1 MAPLPVE
8 LMAPLP
14 CTGLKIRF
22 VQVSARLSMPLGED
36 KVVNDE
42 SCAGYTWQPTLP
54 VVKREIVIRLQ
65 MFYRN
70 EQGRWQDLW
79 QSSLVK
85 VYPKTLLD
93 PLRVWAQHHPLIV
106 KDRNGKLAAFLAQQ
120 AITFRTRRF
129 DTRTLSDIK
138 PVYFVTDPDSS
149 KLSGTASW
157 NTEYVNIVF
166 FHERIY
172 NISKIKSLNT
182 KHGTRID
189 VEMKLL
195 DKLTT
200 DPLAQKVLLEIF
212 RMSQNTTYTEE
223 N

>member
-1 MAPLPVE
+1 MTNRARATPGNLLCRPSNARSSSGCRCSTE
-8 LMAPLP
+8 TNKDGGKTCGSL
-14 CTGLKIRF
+14 
-22 VQVSARLSMPLGED
+22 RLSKSIP
-36 KVVNDE
+36 
-42 SCAGYTWQPTLP
+42 
-54 VVKREIVIRLQ
+54 R
-65 MFYRN
+65 
-70 EQGRWQDLW
+70 QDLW

-120 AITFRTRRF
+120 AVTFRTRRF
-129 DTRTLSDIK
+129 DTRTLSDVK
-138 PVYFVTDPDSS
+138 PVYFVTGPDSS
-149 KLSGTASW
+149 PLSNAASW
-157 NTEYVNIVF
+157 NTEHINIVF
-166 FHERIY
+166 FHERMY

-182 KHGTRID
+182 KYGTRID

-195 DKLTT
+195 DKLMT